1 MTVRNRTLSEMT
13 SNLVDLMIEIFP
25 GVLTVDNTKV
35 NIAPAAA
42 LNLIESYN
50 TYCVITFIGEEEF
63 TECIDRSRPA
73 VKRNFSIF
81 MGAHD
86 SSRLQDMYDTLTSEA
101 SDGLMKLES
110 SAKNYFECLKMQ
122 MGENPFIYYDADL
135 AELVFRISVIN

>member
-13 SNLVDLMIEIFP
+13 SNLVDLMLEIFP
-25 GVLTVDNTKV
+25 DVLNLDNTKI
-35 NIAPAAA
+35 NLAPAAA
-42 LNLIESYN
+42 LNLIEVN
-50 TYCVITFIGEEEF
+50 DTYCVITFIGEDEY
-63 TECIDRSRPA
+63 TECVDRSRPA
-73 VKRNFSIF
+73 VRRNFSIF
-81 MGAHD
+81 LGAHD
-86 SSRLQDMYDTLTSEA
+86 ASRLQSMYDTLTAEA